1 MFLNDQ
7 LYPSHT
13 VGHFVYMVHC
23 LSGNNDST
31 VPFKKNCEHAICK
44 YMNDQF
50 LVVFKCCAYIIND
63 LHSINKCDPVF
74 LKISIMLFVICFN
87 NGT

>member
-1 MFLNDQ
+1 MLEFSSWFLVWVSAVLRLALELGIMNQRPRTSRCAKLIMNDQ

-31 VPFKKNCEHAICK
+31 VSFN
-44 YMNDQF
+44 
-50 LVVFKCCAYIIND
+50 
-63 LHSINKCDPVF
+63 VF
-74 LKISIMLFVICFN
+74 LRTLHFANI
-87 NGT
+87 